1 MNMKETKR
9 ILAAITAIYPTFVK
23 DRDPEVLSRIWQ
35 QVFASTPYPLVNQ
48 ALTAFL
54 ATDVKGFP
62 PTPGALNT
70 FIRKTRQLKDPSED
84 DAWVKVYKAISRG
97 LYNSREEYE
106 NLPEDIREIVGS
118 PRMLYEWAQ
127 MSPGELNTVVAP
139 GFKRS
144 WRARQE
150 LRQELGLYDR
160 LEGPE
165 TPSLPEA

>member
-9 ILAAITAIYPTFVK
+9 ILAAITAIYPAFVK

-35 QVFASTPYPLVNQ
+35 QVFASTPYSLVNQ
-48 ALTAFL
+48 ALSAFL

-70 FIRKTRQLKDPSED
+70 FIRKTRQLKEPSED

-97 LYNSREEYE
+97 LYNSQEEFDK
-106 NLPEDIREIVGS
+106 LPPDIQRIVGS
-118 PRMLYEWAQ
+118 PRMLYEWAH
-127 MSPGELNTVVAP
+127 MDSDDVNKVIAAH
-139 GFKRS
+139 FKRS

-150 LRQELGLYDR
+150 LKQDFLLI
-160 LEGPE
+160 PE
-165 TPSLPEA
+165 SPTDPLLTP

>member
-9 ILAAITAIYPTFVK
+9 ILAAITAIYPAFVK

-70 FIRKTRQLKDPSED
+70 FIRKTRQLKEPSED
-84 DAWVKVYKAISRG
+84 DAW
-97 LYNSREEYE
+97 
-106 NLPEDIREIVGS
+106 
-118 PRMLYEWAQ
+118 AQ
-127 MSPGELNTVVAP
+127 MDRSEVNSVIAAC
-139 GFKRS
+139 FKRS
-144 WRARQE
+144 WRARHELAQE
-150 LRQELGLYDR
+150 FLL
-160 LEGPE
+160 
-165 TPSLPEA
+165 LPEVPAEPLLNP

>member
-9 ILAAITAIYPTFVK
+9 ILAAITAIYPAFVK

-70 FIRKTRQLKDPSED
+70 FIRKTRQLKEPSED

-97 LYNSREEYE
+97 LYNSREEFDK
-106 NLPEDIREIVGS
+106 LPPDIRQIVGS

-127 MSPGELNTVVAP
+127 MDRSEVNSVIAAC
-139 GFKRS
+139 FKRS
-144 WRARQE
+144 WRARHE
-150 LRQELGLYDR
+150 LQQDFLLI
-160 LEGPE
+160 
-165 TPSLPEA
+165 PEAPADPLLMP